1 MAYLGRQ
8 PVLGNFVKLDAIS
21 VVNGQAAYTMQN
33 NSVNFTDYSTVNQF
47 LVSLNGTVQSP
58 GSSFT
63 VSSSTITFSSNL
75 STGDVIDFIIVFGN
89 SLSAGTVADG
99 SITSAKFA
107 DSSVTAA
114 KLNDSAV
121 TTTKLNDASGNPVA
135 VATGSAGQV
144 LTSAGAGAPPTFS
157 TAASSDF
164 VKLATTTVSSGVNS
178 ISFDGIFSSTYSH
191 YQFIGT
197 GLVHNEAWNSSHNGM
212 RMRVRQSDADKTDS
226 NYMWVMNDAL
236 INHSGGT
243 NHAAEGLYS
252 DSRIQI
258 TRHQTTGNNF
268 QTSFIV
274 DVHNPLD
281 TAKYKSINW
290 SSSHIYLHD
299 GNSGNRY
306 FHSCPGSAVYRGNTS
321 AYSGVTFFAAS
332 GDITAGSIS
341 VYGTKL

>member
-121 TTTKLNDASGNPVA
+121 TTTKLNDASVSLA
-135 VATGSAGQV
+135 KLTATGTKSSSTFLRGDNTFAEAG
-144 LTSAGAGAPPTFS
+144 GG
-157 TAASSDF
+157 DF
-164 VKLATTTVSSGVNS
+164 IKLATTTVSSGVNS

-226 NYMWVMNDAL
+226 NYMWVMNDAT
-236 INHSGGT
+236 IIHSGSTNHS
-243 NHAAEGLYS
+243 AEGSYS